1 MTTKDV
7 VYVAMFAAL
16 TAAFAVFPP
25 LTLPATGVPIT
36 AQSLGPMLAG
46 AVLGWRRA
54 VASQVLFLAL
64 VAAGLP
70 LLAGGRGGLGVF
82 LGPSGGFLVGWIL
95 AALVIGWTFERY
107 WEVLNLASALALVFL
122 GGVIV
127 EYPIGNAWVSIVTD
141 LSYLEATIASAAF
154 LPGDILK
161 VVAASGIAM
170 TVRRSYPLMPAA
182 AHA

>member
-1 MTTKDV
+1 MSTKDV
-7 VYVAMFAAL
+7 VFIAMFAAL
-16 TAAFAVFPP
+16 TAALAVVPA
-25 LTLPATGVPIT
+25 LTLPLTGVPIT

-46 AVLGWRRA
+46 AVLGWKRA
-54 VASQVLFLAL
+54 AASQLLFLAL

-82 LGPSGGFLVGWIL
+82 AGPSGGFLIGWV
-95 AALVIGWTFERY
+95 LVAVVVGWTFERS
-107 WEVLNLASALALVFL
+107 WETLTPASALALLFL

-127 EYPIGNAWVSIVTD
+127 EYAIGNAWVSVMTD

-154 LPGDILK
+154 LPGDIVK
-161 VVAASGIAM
+161 VIATGGIAM

-182 AHA
+182 ASA